1 MKWESLLETVADN
14 PIFSTAQML
23 SKNEPAQQVRLQL
36 SHWVKDGLLVQLHR
50 GLYALAPSVREA
62 SWHPFL
68 IANQLQPGSYVS
80 VQSALSFYGMI
91 PEYVPVTTSVG
102 TGRQETLRNSLGSF
116 WFRHIAEKML
126 CGYSQIEVMP
136 KRYILMASPEKAL
149 LDLIYLT
156 PRADCVEYLS
166 ELRLQNAEV
175 ISFPKL
181 IDLAHRIGKPK
192 LIRAAQLVE
201 PLYKDEINAITI

>member
-1 MKWESLLETVADN
+1 MKWESLLKIVTDKPV
-14 PIFSTAQML
+14 FSSAQLM
-23 SKNEPAQQVRLQL
+23 SEDESPRQMRLQL
-36 SHWVKDGLLVQLHR
+36 SHWVKEGRLVQLRR
-50 GLYALAPSVREA
+50 GLYSLDLSVQEV

-68 IANQLQPGSYVS
+68 IANQLQTGSYVS

-91 PEYVPVTTSVG
+91 LEYVPVINSVG
-102 TGRQETLRNSLGSF
+102 MGRQETLRNSLGSY

-136 KRYILMASPEKAL
+136 KQFVSMASPEKAL

-156 PRADCVEYLS
+156 PGADCVEYLS
-166 ELRLQNAEV
+166 ELRLQNAEA

-181 IDLAHRIGKPK
+181 IDLAQRIGKPK
-192 LIRAAQLVE
+192 LIRAAQLIE
-201 PLYKDEINAITI
+201 PIYEDEINAVPI

>member
-1 MKWESLLETVADN
+1 MKWESLLEIVADK
-14 PIFSTAQML
+14 PVFSAAQLL
-23 SKNEPAQQVRLQL
+23 SENEPARQVRLQL
-36 SHWVKDGLLVQLHR
+36 LHWAKDGQLVQLGH
-50 GLYALAPSVREA
+50 GLCALALSIREA

-91 PEYVPVTTSVG
+91 PENVPVVTSVG
-102 TGRQETLRNSLGSF
+102 PGRQETIRNPLGSF
-116 WFRHIAEKML
+116 WFRLIAEKML

-136 KRYILMASPEKAL
+136 KQFILMASPEKAL

-156 PRADCVEYLS
+156 PGADCVEYLA
-166 ELRLQNAEV
+166 ELRLQNAEA
-175 ISFPKL
+175 ISFSKL
-181 IDLAHRIGKPK
+181 IELAQNIRKPK

-201 PLYKDEINAITI
+201 PLYEDEISAVSI

>member
-1 MKWESLLETVADN
+1 
-14 PIFSTAQML
+14 
-23 SKNEPAQQVRLQL
+23 
-36 SHWVKDGLLVQLHR
+36 
-50 GLYALAPSVREA
+50 
-62 SWHPFL
+62 
-68 IANQLQPGSYVS
+68 
-80 VQSALSFYGMI
+80 MI

-102 TGRQETLRNSLGSF
+102 PGRQETLRYSLGSF
-116 WFRHIAEKML
+116 WFRHITEKML

-136 KRYILMASPEKAL
+136 KQFVLMASPEKAL

-166 ELRLQNAEV
+166 ELRLQNAEA

-181 IDLAHRIGKPK
+181 IELAQRIGRPK

-201 PLYKDEINAITI
+201 PLCEDEINAVPI